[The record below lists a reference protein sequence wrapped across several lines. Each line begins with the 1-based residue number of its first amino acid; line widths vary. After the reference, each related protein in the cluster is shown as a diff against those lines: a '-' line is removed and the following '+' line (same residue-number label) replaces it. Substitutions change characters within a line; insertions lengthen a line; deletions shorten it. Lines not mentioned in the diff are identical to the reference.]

1 MRVTFVGSGGPTV
14 TRDRV
19 CPCILIDNNL
29 LIDCGAG
36 AVRNLRALEVNLT
49 AIEKILI
56 THFHADHV
64 GDLISL
70 LWAMEMDRRSTPIEI
85 VGYTGVEDLTRSL
98 LKLMYFPEEFT
109 TLKITYRSLTG
120 GEEFEGIAVQRTLHK
135 PPNLAYRVT
144 KGGRSVCYS
153 GDTAYYEPLAKFAEG
168 CDLLIH
174 DTLFLAGQELV
185 ATLTN
190 HSTALEAAKIAKRAH
205 VKMLALFHTFP
216 LNRNREEEFLS
227 QARKEFDGEILL
239 ARDLQ
244 TIEI

>member
-1 MRVTFVGSGGPTV
+1 MRVTFVGSGGPIV

-19 CPCILIDNNL
+19 CPCILIDDNL

-36 AVRNLRALEVNLT
+36 AVRNLRALEVDLT

-64 GDLISL
+64 GDLVSL
-70 LWAMEMDRRSTPIEI
+70 LWAMEMDQRRTPIEI
-85 VGYTGVEDLTRSL
+85 TGYTGIENLTHSL

-120 GEEFEGIAVQRTLHK
+120 GEEFEGIAAQRTLHE
-135 PPNLAYRVT
+135 PPNLAYRIAR
-144 KGGRSVCYS
+144 GGRSVCYS

-174 DTLFLAGQELV
+174 DSLFLAGQELV
-185 ATLTN
+185 ATLTK
-190 HSTALEAAKIAKRAH
+190 HSTAIEAARIAKRAH
-205 VKMLALFHTFP
+205 VKALALFHILP
-216 LNRNREEEFLS
+216 LNRNREEGFLS
-227 QARKEFDGEILL
+227 QARGEFDGELL
-239 ARDLQ
+239 IAKDLQ
-244 TIEI
+244 TLEI

>member
-19 CPCILIDNNL
+19 CPSILIDQDI

-36 AVRNLRALEVNLT
+36 AVRNLRVLDADLT
-49 AIEKILI
+49 AIQRILI

-70 LWAMEMDRRSTPIEI
+70 LWAMEMDRRDTPIEI
-85 VGYTGVEDLTRSL
+85 AGYTGVEYLTQSL
-98 LKLMYFPEEFT
+98 LRLMHFPEEFT
-109 TLKITYRSLTG
+109 TLKVTYRPLIG
-120 GEEFEGIAVQRTLHK
+120 GEEFEGVTTHRTLHR
-135 PPNLAYRVT
+135 PPNIAYRVT
-144 KGGRSVCYS
+144 KDGRSVCYS

-168 CDLLIH
+168 CNLLIH
-174 DTLFLAGQELV
+174 DALFLAGQETL
-185 ATLTN
+185 AMLTN
-190 HSTALEAAKIAKRAH
+190 HSTAVEAARIAEKAR
-205 VKMLALFHTFP
+205 VKTLALFHIFP
-216 LNRNREEEFLS
+216 LNRDREGEFIN
-227 QARKEFDGEILL
+227 QARREFNGEILV